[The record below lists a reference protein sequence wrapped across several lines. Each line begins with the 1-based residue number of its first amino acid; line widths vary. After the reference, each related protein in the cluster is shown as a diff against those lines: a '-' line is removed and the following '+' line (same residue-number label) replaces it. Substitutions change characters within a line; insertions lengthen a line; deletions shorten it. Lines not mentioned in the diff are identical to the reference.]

1 MFENLKDKLGKI
13 LDGLKGRG
21 VLTEKDI
28 DQAMREIR
36 ITLLEADVA
45 LSVVKEF
52 IEEVKQKALGQDVVK
67 SINPGQMVV
76 KIVHDHL
83 VKTLGDRNISI
94 DIDAAPP
101 VIILMLGLQGSGK
114 TTSSAKLA
122 KRLTLKNKK
131 KVLMASLDIYRPAAQ
146 EQLSILGSQLEI
158 ETLDIVKNEQPI
170 QITERAKEK
179 AKLGGFDVLILDTAG
194 RSQINEEL
202 MNEIKLITDKA
213 NPHEKILVAD
223 AMTGQDA
230 VKIAETFHKKLN
242 LTGIMLTRLDGDA
255 RGGAALSMTA
265 VTGCPIKL
273 IGIGEKLDEIDDFH
287 PDRIASQILQMGDV
301 VGLVEKASET
311 VDKEEAEEVAEKIK
325 KGKFD
330 LEDFSK
336 QLSQISKM
344 GGINSLIGKIP
355 GLGQLQNKNPSVD
368 LDKEIVKKQQA
379 IIFSMTPKERTTPEV
394 LNASRKKRVASGS
407 GSKVQDIN
415 ILLKQFK
422 QMNKMMKQMKKS
434 GFKGLL
440 GQGLS
445 QFK

>member
-1 MFENLKDKLGKI
+1 
-13 LDGLKGRG
+13 
-21 VLTEKDI
+21 
-28 DQAMREIR
+28 
-36 ITLLEADVA
+36 
-45 LSVVKEF
+45 
-52 IEEVKQKALGQDVVK
+52 
-67 SINPGQMVV
+67 
-76 KIVHDHL
+76 
-83 VKTLGDRNISI
+83 
-94 DIDAAPP
+94 
-101 VIILMLGLQGSGK
+101 
-114 TTSSAKLA
+114 
-122 KRLTLKNKK
+122 
-131 KVLMASLDIYRPAAQ
+131 
-146 EQLSILGSQLEI
+146 
-158 ETLDIVKNEQPI
+158 
-170 QITERAKEK
+170 
-179 AKLGGFDVLILDTAG
+179 
-194 RSQINEEL
+194 
-202 MNEIKLITDKA
+202 
-213 NPHEKILVAD
+213 
-223 AMTGQDA
+223 
-230 VKIAETFHKKLN
+230 
-242 LTGIMLTRLDGDA
+242 
-255 RGGAALSMTA
+255 MTA

-287 PDRIASQILQMGDV
+287 PDRIASQILEMGDV
-301 VGLVEKASET
+301 IGLVEKASET

-445 QFK
+445 QFKLKF